1 MNRGGNFRT
10 CPPGTVERENPTD
23 AEIPGADA
31 EALARLSQLFAG
43 DMLLAS
49 QIVFL
54 RKYAP
59 NREPI
64 QRLMLATLG
73 NGLDYF
79 LDYYDAHPLSR
90 RGRLSAEAR
99 RWLFADAS
107 DRPFSFAWVCDG
119 LGL

>member
-1 MNRGGNFRT
+1 
-10 CPPGTVERENPTD
+10 
-23 AEIPGADA
+23 
-31 EALARLSQLFAG
+31 
-43 DMLLAS
+43 MLLAS
-49 QIVFL
+49 QLVFL

-99 RWLFADAS
+99 RWLFDDAS
-107 DRPFSFAWVCDG
+107 DQPFSFAWVCDG
-119 LGL
+119 LGLSGSYLRAGIRRIEVRLRGNIEASKGV

>member
-1 MNRGGNFRT
+1 M
-10 CPPGTVERENPTD
+10 
-23 AEIPGADA
+23 
-31 EALARLSQLFAG
+31 FAG
-43 DMLLAS
+43 DTLLAS

-90 RGRLSAEAR
+90 RGSLSAEAR

-119 LGL
+119 LGLDASYLRAGIRRIEARMRGNIEASKGV